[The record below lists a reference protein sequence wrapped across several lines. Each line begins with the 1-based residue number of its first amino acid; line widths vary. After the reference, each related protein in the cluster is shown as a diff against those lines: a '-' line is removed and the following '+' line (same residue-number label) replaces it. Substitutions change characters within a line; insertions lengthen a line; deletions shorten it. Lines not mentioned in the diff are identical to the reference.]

1 MQLNEILA
9 NKTNDTIK
17 HIKNKFKTGMRV
29 KLINM
34 VDEKNIEPGST
45 GTVTHVDDV
54 GTIHVNWDNGRV
66 LGLIYNEDKFE
77 IIK

>member
-1 MQLNEILA
+1 MDLNEILA
-9 NKTNDTIK
+9 NKSNDTIK

>member
-1 MQLNEILA
+1 MDLNEILA
-9 NKTNDTIK
+9 NKSNETIK
-17 HIKNKFKTGMRV
+17 HIKNTFKPGTRV
-29 KLINM
+29 KLIHM
-34 VDEKNIEPGST
+34 VDEKNISPGST

-54 GTIHVNWDNGRV
+54 GTIHVNWDNGRI

>member
-1 MQLNEILA
+1 MDLNEILA
-9 NKTNDTIK
+9 NKSNETIK
-17 HIKNKFKTGMRV
+17 HIKDTFKAGTRV